1 MVTEVEKTMHNPYL
15 PDAAEVIERIQETQT
30 VFTLR
35 LAFTDPEKR
44 KKYSFVPGQFNMVY
58 LHGVGEIPIS
68 IVSDPQDPE
77 MLDHAIRVVG
87 RVTQGL
93 NKLKK
98 GDQIG
103 LRGPYGLG
111 WPLEEAKGK
120 DVLVITGGLGCAP
133 VVSVINYI
141 NKRRSDFGRLTIL
154 QGVKLPKDLIWRE
167 RYEQWIQEPDTEV
180 FLAADKGDPSWPWHV
195 GLVVE
200 LFDQMN
206 ISDNTIVMMCGPEG
220 MMRVCIHELTLRN
233 IPEEA
238 IYLSMER
245 NMKCALGHCGHC
257 QYGPHFICKNGPVFR
272 YDKIREIFGLKGF

>member
-1 MVTEVEKTMHNPYL
+1 MHNPYL
-15 PDAAEVIERIQETQT
+15 PDAAEVIERVQETQT

-68 IVSDPQDPE
+68 IVSDPEDPQ

-111 WPLEEAKGK
+111 WPLAEAKGK

-167 RYEQWIQEPDTEV
+167 RYEQWIKEPDTEV

-206 ISDNTIVMMCGPEG
+206 ISDNTVVMMCGPEG

-233 IPEEA
+233 IPEDA

>member
-1 MVTEVEKTMHNPYL
+1 MPFVAMQMHNPYL

-35 LAFTDPEKR
+35 LAFSELEKR

-68 IVSDPQDPE
+68 IVSDPEGPE
-77 MLDHAIRVVG
+77 VMDHAIRVVG

-93 NKLKK
+93 SKLKK
-98 GDQIG
+98 GDCIG
-103 LRGPYGLG
+103 LRGPFGLG
-111 WPLEEAKGK
+111 WPLAEAKGK

-133 VVSVINYI
+133 IVSVINYI
-141 NKRRSDFGRLTIL
+141 NQRRSDFGKLTIF

-167 RYEQWIQEPDTEV
+167 RYEQWLQEPDTEV

-200 LFDQMN
+200 LFDQIN
-206 ISDNTIVMMCGPEG
+206 INNNTIVMMCGPEG
-220 MMRVCIHELTLRN
+220 MMRVCIHELSLRKLSDN
-233 IPEEA
+233 V

-257 QYGPHFICKNGPVFR
+257 QYGPHFVCKNGPVFR
-272 YDKIREIFGLKGF
+272 YDKIKEIFGLKGF

>member
-1 MVTEVEKTMHNPYL
+1 MHNPYL

-111 WPLEEAKGK
+111 WPLAEAKGK

-133 VVSVINYI
+133 VISVINYI

>member
-1 MVTEVEKTMHNPYL
+1 MHNPYL
-15 PDAAEVIERIQETQT
+15 PDTAEVIERIQETQT

-35 LAFTDPEKR
+35 LAFTDLEKR

-68 IVSDPQDPE
+68 VVSDPKDPE

-93 NKLKK
+93 SKLNK
-98 GDQIG
+98 GDCIG

-111 WPLEEAKGK
+111 WPLAEAQGK

-141 NKRRSDFGRLTIL
+141 NQRRDDFGKLTIL

-167 RYEQWIQEPDTEV
+167 RYEQWLQQPDTDV

-195 GLVVE
+195 GLVIE

-233 IPEEA
+233 VPVEA

-272 YDKIREIFGLKGF
+272 YDKIKETFGLKGF

>member
-1 MVTEVEKTMHNPYL
+1 MHNPYL

-68 IVSDPQDPE
+68 IVSDPKDPE
-77 MLDHAIRVVG
+77 ILDHAIRVVG

-93 NKLKK
+93 GKLKK

-141 NKRRSDFGRLTIL
+141 NQRRSDFGRLTIL
-154 QGVKLPKDLIWRE
+154 QGVKLPKDLIWRK

-206 ISDNTIVMMCGPEG
+206 ISDNTVVMMCGPEG

-233 IPEEA
+233 IPEDA